1 MQAHEFLSDGV
12 VGKQIVS
19 GLLRLPRCCGPV
31 HLTKL
36 PRGCRGWS
44 GSAKSQVILP
54 MKYTVETGYKISIK
68 SLKRKFGSVIMSA
81 FYCILYYIGWLN
93 FLVHH
98 DHWVAHI
105 CWHFALRSWSRQCC
119 SNTWAKRVTYGEI
132 PTECGVWREH
142 PKGRSPAGCSRH
154 TTHEVGIDHT
164 ARAYERKY

>member
-1 MQAHEFLSDGV
+1 MCAFCDVITNILFSSSILMQAHEFLSDGV

-119 SNTWAKRVTYGEI
+119 SNTWAKRVTYGELTI
-132 PTECGVWREH
+132 RLEH
-142 PKGRSPAGCSRH
+142 MSESINN
-154 TTHEVGIDHT
+154 TI
-164 ARAYERKY
+164 